1 MSIALDTLI
10 LFLFI
15 IVPGIV
21 FRRFYFQ
28 GEFTKQ
34 FNSKTLAHAI
44 IASILPGL
52 FIQYLTAN
60 IYQFYWSKIDG
71 KSIKDFYDQLA
82 NNVLP
87 ETLFDLEIL
96 WEVLVYI
103 GLMLLISFLLA
114 EISWGVIRV
123 LKVDRWFTVLRFRN
137 HWNYYFNG
145 EIKGFRPYKGLLKG
159 KILEVRAD
167 ILVRIESE
175 EPRLYS
181 GVVKSYTINNNHEL
195 EYVYITKASIYKK
208 NSTTG
213 NKRELK
219 QIPGDVF
226 IVNAEDIINL
236 NLHYITIDY
245 THRYDLKA
253 IFNIIVLAIFIW
265 LLVTDYEYFVSNTL
279 FKTILIKVFF
289 VFYLTFLVTLIR
301 TIFFEP
307 KSKKR
312 SSAIQGLIFIIM
324 ILSLLYYVL
333 RYLIF

>member
-44 IASILPGL
+44 MASILPGI

-60 IYQFYWSKIDG
+60 IYQHYWEQIDG
-71 KSIKDFYDQLA
+71 GSITEFYNQLA
-82 NNVLP
+82 KNVLP
-87 ETLFDLEIL
+87 KTLFDLDTL

-103 GLMLLISFLLA
+103 SLMLLISFVLA
-114 EISWGVIRV
+114 EICWGVVRV
-123 LKVDRWFTVLRFRN
+123 LRIDRWFTVLRFRN

-145 EIKGFRPYKGLLKG
+145 EIKGFRAYKGLLKG
-159 KILEVRAD
+159 RLLEVRAD
-167 ILVRIESE
+167 ILVRIENE

-195 EYVYITKASIYKK
+195 EYVYMTKASIFKK
-208 NSTTG
+208 NNST
-213 NKRELK
+213 NQRELK
-219 QIPGDVF
+219 QIPGDIF
-226 IVNAEDIINL
+226 ILNAQDIINL
-236 NLHYITIDY
+236 NLNYITTDNI
-245 THRYDLKA
+245 HKYDFKA
-253 IFNIIVLAIFIW
+253 MFNVLVLGAFIW
-265 LLVTDYEYFVSNTL
+265 LLITDYSYFVSNTL
-279 FKTILIKVFF
+279 FKTILIKLFF
-289 VFYLTFLVTLIR
+289 VLYTTFLVTLLR
-301 TIFFEP
+301 TFFFEP
-307 KSKKR
+307 KSEKR
-312 SSAIQGLIFIIM
+312 SSALKGLVLILVLLSIF
-324 ILSLLYYVL
+324 YYVV

>member
-44 IASILPGL
+44 MASILPGL

-60 IYQFYWSKIDG
+60 IYQYYWEKIDG
-71 KSIKDFYDQLA
+71 GSITEVYNQFAQNL
-82 NNVLP
+82 LP
-87 ETLFDLEIL
+87 LTLFDLDIL

-103 GLMLLISFLLA
+103 SLMLLISFVLA
-114 EISWGVIRV
+114 EICWGTVRV
-123 LKVDRWFTVLRFRN
+123 LRIDRWFTVLRFRN

-145 EIKGFRPYKGLLKG
+145 EIKGFRAYKGLLNG
-159 KILEVRAD
+159 KLLEVRAD
-167 ILVRIESE
+167 ILVRIENE

-195 EYVYITKASIYKK
+195 EYVYMTKTSIFKK
-208 NSTTG
+208 NSLT

-219 QIPGDVF
+219 QIPGDIF
-226 IVNAEDIINL
+226 IINAEDIINL
-236 NLHYITIDY
+236 NLNYVTTDYI
-245 THRYDLKA
+245 RKYDFKA
-253 IFNIIVLAIFIW
+253 IFNILVLGIFIW
-265 LLVTDYEYFVSNTL
+265 LLVTDYSYFVSNTL
-279 FKTILIKVFF
+279 FKTILIKLFF
-289 VFYLTFLVTLIR
+289 VFYTTFVVTLLR
-301 TIFFEP
+301 TIFFE
-307 KSKKR
+307 SHSEKR
-312 SSAIQGLIFIIM
+312 SSALKGLIFILVS
-324 ILSLLYYVL
+324 LSVFYYVI
-333 RYLIF
+333 RYLVF